1 MKLVGWFVP
10 VLFACILKAH
20 ANANSDAHSNAQN
33 NDVYQ
38 PNVQRIKTKKTLNIS
53 PFDDSTT
60 LLRIEDNHLVISKD
74 NGINWDP
81 VKDVKQEISYIE
93 IDPFNNKNRAFVTVK
108 GKIDYYMTTDMGQH
122 WTHLNLTPPR
132 DKEPVFCDLKSHPF
146 QDNYL
151 MVSCVVCPYHD
162 ENTIPDYQSCET
174 FVTVS
179 KDQGKSFNQIEIPN
193 NNDNDK
199 NKNKDDGKFNTV
211 KANSCEFAKID
222 KDSKL
227 NIDDS
232 TIICNEFVESS
243 TTNDDDDGDDESQNI
258 IEIINNLNSK
268 LYYTKDFGK
277 KIQEFTHFKD
287 MTVNSFKILKSY
299 IIIITQD
306 DSHNKFSPK
315 RIWISKDGNTFT
327 EAYIPSQIRYD
338 TTAFIFEDDL
348 GRIIL
353 PIVRSNEEN
362 EQDEG
367 RHKHKR
373 TFSEVYISDSTGSKF
388 SLLDSA
394 TSKGHGMALYTP
406 LKFLK
411 GTSILRKMSSYMPRH
426 DDNNDKNKKKSMKT
440 HFKQITKITT
450 DNGHTWNN
458 LKIVDPGNEN
468 KYPCDINDV
477 EKCFLTPFVYDH
489 EEFNPS
495 VGILL
500 LSGSVSDG
508 TNVDFNKQSTFLS
521 RDGGN
526 SWKEVFNFPTAT
538 VTGDYGNIIIAM
550 PFNPETDDDPAS
562 EFYFSLDQGYTWH
575 EYQFE
580 EAMIPME
587 VLPVTQDGSGSKF
600 MISGVSLDQNDYSTG
615 PFGSNLV
622 YTVDFSNAFN
632 GKQCQD
638 SDFEKWTVNKGECVT
653 GSRYTTKRRKNDAQC
668 LVKNVYQDIT
678 WDEEVCEQ
686 CTEADYECAFEF
698 SRDENGECRP
708 DVNLVK
714 LSGKCVNDKKKTL
727 SLTPLKLISGDK
739 CKKQLKI
746 DTVPFK
752 CSEDSAPMKSGGPVI
767 ATENKFDHK
776 LGFYQYFNSAEDET
790 IIFVD
795 TNGQPFISHDSG
807 QNIQRI
813 ETDGESIQ
821 EVIFNPYF
829 KSSAFLFGDKGTLF
843 VTHDRGHS
851 FTSAALPEARQLGF
865 PLDFNFKE
873 KDSFIFYGGKNCENP
888 LYPECH
894 AVAYITRDG
903 GKSFKELLSNSIHC
917 EFAGSQYEHP
927 YDKNLI
933 ICQVRDANS
942 IKRSLVSSTD
952 DFQKDTKVLYEN
964 IIGYMSGDGY
974 SVVAIS
980 HNTNELRAY
989 VTQDGNE
996 FAEAKLPQDL
1006 ADMKQQTF
1014 TILGSQMRSIF
1025 MHMTTNN
1032 QIDSYFGDLLKSN
1045 SNGTSFV
1052 TLQKDVNRNNKGLV
1066 DFEVVQN
1073 LEGIILINVVAN
1085 ANDVKE
1091 NHESKSLKTKITF
1104 NDGSDWAYL
1113 KAPQRDSEGKKYGCN
1128 TKDLEKCS
1136 LNIHGSSE
1144 YIDSRDT
1151 YSSGSA
1157 VGMMFAIG
1165 NVGESL
1171 LPREQCST
1179 FFTSDGGMTWKEVK
1193 KGSHQWEFGDHGGVL
1208 VLVPDNFDTN
1218 YITYSLDA
1226 GATWKDFKFTEDSV
1240 VVKDIITVPQ
1250 DSALRFLLI
1259 TESSDISGQHTK
1271 TYTIDFYNSFK
1282 RQCVFDLNKPDHDD
1296 FDYARIVQ
1304 SKEECLFGHKGEF
1317 LKKIHNDCFI
1327 GNIPMNTFFRIKE
1340 NCTCS
1345 RQDFECDYNY
1355 YKAKDGTCKLVEGLS
1370 PQAPEDV
1377 CKLDSDLIEFSEP
1390 TGYRKIPLSTC
1401 QGGLTLDVTR
1411 DKYPCPGK
1419 EREFKQKYG
1428 VSGKSF
1434 FQIFSFFFMA
1444 FIIFG
1449 YIVYDRG
1456 IRRNGGFAR
1465 FGEIRLGDEEE
1476 LIENNLMDKLINS
1489 VVKGGLFATS
1499 GIYAGIQVAK
1509 RFFSGS
1515 FRTMSSRLSSRR
1527 GPSYSTLIND
1537 QFLDD
1542 ADDLLAGH
1550 DEDADDLASFINQ
1563 DSDFDI
1569 DDGDLNQ
1576 PPAQG
1581 YSDHIEESA
1590 INSDAEAPE
1599 NGTQN
1604 NISSPTDNTDE

>member
-1 MKLVGWFVP
+1 MKWGAWIVPLWVGWTTVQ
-10 VLFACILKAH
+10 LAYAKQH
-20 ANANSDAHSNAQN
+20 ENSN
-33 NDVYQ
+33 NNNNNNNNNNQYQ
-38 PNVQRIKTKKTLNIS
+38 PSVKKIKTKTTLKIS

-60 LLRIEDNHLVISKD
+60 LLRIEDNHLVISND
-74 NGINWDP
+74 NGANWAP
-81 VKDVKQEISYIE
+81 VKDVKDEVSWIE

-108 GKIDYYMTTDMGQH
+108 GQIDYYMTTDMGQK
-122 WTHLNLTPPR
+122 WSHLNIKAPR

-146 QDNYL
+146 QTNYL
-151 MVSCVVCPYHD
+151 LVSCVVCPKHD
-162 ENTIPDYQSCET
+162 ENTIPDYQACET

-179 KDQGKSFNQIEIPN
+179 KDEGKSFKQVKLPN
-193 NNDNDK
+193 KKENSNDN
-199 NKNKDDGKFNTV
+199 GKFNTV
-211 KANSCEFAKID
+211 KANSCEFAKIN
-222 KDSKL
+222 KHSSL
-227 NIDDS
+227 QIDDS
-232 TIICNEFVESS
+232 TIICNELEQS
-243 TTNDDDDGDDESQNI
+243 TTNDDHDQDI
-258 IEIINNLNSK
+258 IELISNSNSR
-268 LYYTKDFGK
+268 LYYTKDFGAN
-277 KIQEFTHFKD
+277 IQEFPQFKD
-287 MTVNSFKILKSY
+287 MTVNSFKILESY
-299 IIIITQD
+299 IIVITQD

-315 RIWISKDGNTFT
+315 RIWISKDGKTFN

-338 TTAFIFEDDL
+338 TTTFIFEDEL

-353 PIVRSNEEN
+353 PITRSNENEN
-362 EQDEG
+362 DDTEQDDQHN
-367 RHKHKR
+367 RRKHKR
-373 TFSEVYISDSTGSKF
+373 TFSEVYISDSSGSKF
-388 SLLDSA
+388 SLLDST
-394 TSKGHGMALYTP
+394 TSKGHGMTLYSP
-406 LKFLK
+406 VKFLK
-411 GTSILRKMSSYMPRH
+411 GTSILRKMSSFMPRH
-426 DDNNDKNKKKSMKT
+426 GDDGNKKNKMKS

-458 LKIVDPGNEN
+458 LKIVDPGNED
-468 KYPCDINDV
+468 KYPCDINNV
-477 EKCFLTPFVYDH
+477 EKCFLTPFIYNQDDFDPTIGV
-489 EEFNPS
+489 
-495 VGILL
+495 LL

-508 TNVDFNKQSTFLS
+508 TNADFNKQSTFLS
-521 RDGGN
+521 HDGGI

-550 PFNPETDDDPAS
+550 PFDPETDDDPAS
-562 EFYFSLDQGYTWH
+562 EFYFSLDQGFTWH
-575 EYQFE
+575 EYQFD

-587 VLPVTQDGSGSKF
+587 VLPVTQDGSGLKF
-600 MISGVSLDQNDYSTG
+600 MISGVSLDQSDYATG
-615 PFGSNLV
+615 PFGSNLI
-622 YTVDFSNAFN
+622 YTVDFSDAFN

-638 SDFEKWTVNKGECVT
+638 SDFETWTANKGKCVT
-653 GSRYTTKRRKNDAQC
+653 GSRFTTKRRKKDAQC

-678 WDEEVCEQ
+678 WDEEVCDE
-686 CTEADYECAFEF
+686 CSEADYECAFEF
-698 SRDENGECRP
+698 SRDDNGECRP
-708 DVNLVK
+708 DINLVK

-727 SLTPLKLISGDK
+727 SLTPLKLIPGDK
-739 CKKQLKI
+739 CKKQMKI

-752 CSEDSAPMKSGGPVI
+752 CSEDSAPVKSGAPI
-767 ATENKFDHK
+767 LATENKFDHK
-776 LGFYQYFNSAEDET
+776 LGFYQYFNSVEDET
-790 IIFVD
+790 VIFVD
-795 TNGQPFISHDSG
+795 TYGQPYISHDSG
-807 QNIQRI
+807 QNIQKI
-813 ETDGESIQ
+813 ETDGEAIQ

-843 VTHDRGHS
+843 VTHDSGHS
-851 FTSAALPEARQLGF
+851 FTSTDLPEVRQLGF

-873 KDSFIFYGGKNCENP
+873 KEYFIFYGGKNCENP

-903 GKSFKELLSNSIHC
+903 GKSFKELLNNSIHC

-927 YDKNLI
+927 YDKDLI
-933 ICQVRDANS
+933 ICQVRDNNS
-942 IKRSLVSSTD
+942 IKRSLVSTTD
-952 DFQKDTKVLYEN
+952 DFQKETKVLYEN

-974 SVVAIS
+974 SVVAVS

-1006 ADMKQQTF
+1006 AEMKQQTF

-1032 QIDSYFGDLLKSN
+1032 QIDHYFGDLLKSN

-1066 DFEVVQN
+1066 DFEAVQN

-1085 ANDVKE
+1085 AKGVRDNGEGKR
-1091 NHESKSLKTKITF
+1091 LKTKITF
-1104 NDGSDWAYL
+1104 NDGSDWTYL

-1128 TKDLEKCS
+1128 TKDLEHCS

-1171 LPREQCST
+1171 LPREECST

-1208 VLVPDNFDTN
+1208 VLVPDNVETN

-1226 GATWKDFKFTEDSV
+1226 GATWKDFKFTENNV
-1240 VVKDIITVPQ
+1240 IVKDIVTVPQ

-1259 TESSDISGQHTK
+1259 AESGDVSGQHAK

-1296 FDYARIVQ
+1296 FDYARIVR

-1327 GNIPMNTFFRIKE
+1327 GNIPMNNFFRITE
-1340 NCTCS
+1340 NCTCT

-1370 PQAPEDV
+1370 PQSPEDV

-1411 DKYPCPGK
+1411 DRYPCPGK
-1419 EREFKQKYG
+1419 EREFRDKYG

-1434 FQIFSFFFMA
+1434 FQIFAFFFIA
-1444 FIIFG
+1444 CIIFG

-1476 LIENNLMDKLINS
+1476 LIENNMLDKIINS
-1489 VVKGGLFATS
+1489 VVKGGLVTIS
-1499 GIYAGIQVAK
+1499 GIYAGFQVAK
-1509 RFFSGS
+1509 KFFSGS
-1515 FRTMSSRLSSRR
+1515 FRNMSNRFSSRR

-1550 DEDADDLASFINQ
+1550 DEDADDLASFINH

-1569 DDGDLNQ
+1569 DDGDLSQ

-1581 YSDHIEESA
+1581 YSDHIEESDTVNGA
-1590 INSDAEAPE
+1590 DAPATGSE
-1599 NGTQN
+1599 ND
-1604 NISSPTDNTDE
+1604 ISSPNDNADN